1 MNQQVH
7 ILIADDDMGH
17 ATLIR
22 RNLKRLGLVNPV
34 IHFKDGQEVLDFLFR
49 KADGPHCQ
57 EGRSY
62 LLLLDI
68 RMPKVDG
75 VEVLR
80 SIKADPELGNIP
92 VIMITTTDDPRDIE
106 QCRIFG
112 CSSYIVKP
120 VRYEKFVEAI
130 RELGLFF
137 KVIEVPRLS
146 ERKHLLLNNHPGP
159 GHGQVKGKE
168 INPGE

>member
-1 MNQQVH
+1 MREEVQ

-22 RNLKRLGLVNPV
+22 RNLKRMGITNSV
-34 IHFKDGQEVLDFLFR
+34 IHFKDGQEVLDFLFPP
-49 KADGPHCQ
+49 ADGPRW
-57 EGRSY
+57 EKGKSY

-80 SIKADPELGNIP
+80 RMKKDVEIRKIP

-106 QCRIFG
+106 VCHDFG

-120 VRYEKFVEAI
+120 VKYDKFVEAVQK
-130 RELGLFF
+130 LGLYF
-137 KVIEVPRLS
+137 KVIEVPVLRES
-146 ERKHLLLNNHPGP
+146 SQDTPVNKERTLTANG
-159 GHGQVKGKE
+159 
-168 INPGE
+168 

>member
-1 MNQQVH
+1 MREEVE

-22 RNLKRLGLVNPV
+22 RNLKRMGITNPV
-34 IHFKDGQEVLDFLFR
+34 THFKDGQEVLDFLFPQG
-49 KADGPHCQ
+49 DGPRWQ
-57 EGRSY
+57 RGDSY

-80 SIKADPELGNIP
+80 RMKNDSETRKIP

-106 QCRIFG
+106 LCHDFG

-120 VRYEKFVEAI
+120 VKYDRFVEAVQK
-130 RELGLFF
+130 LGLYF
-137 KVIEVPRLS
+137 KVIETPVLRESGRRTPGNTG
-146 ERKHLLLNNHPGP
+146 RKLTADGM
-159 GHGQVKGKE
+159 
-168 INPGE
+168 PGESASV